1 MFSKKVAYAI
11 RCLVFLAE
19 KDEPVIISKIS
30 EAADVPYPFLAKI
43 VNIMTRKGFLKSQRG
58 IGGGIT
64 LARKPDSISLY
75 DISQIFDDPI
85 LDSQCVI
92 GMPECSD
99 ETACPIHPFW
109 SKQNERIQKY
119 LLKTTL
125 TSIVLARR
133 KKRVSVKK

>member
-11 RCLVFLAE
+11 RCLVYLAE
-19 KDEPVIISKIS
+19 KGEPVLIRQIS

-43 VNIMTRKGFLKSQRG
+43 VNIMTRKGYLKSQRG

-75 DISQIFDDPI
+75 DISLIFDDPI

-92 GMPECSD
+92 GMPVCSD
-99 ETACPIHPFW
+99 ETACPIHTFW
-109 SKQNERIQKY
+109 SKQNERMEKY
-119 LLKTTL
+119 LLNTSVA
-125 TSIVLARR
+125 SIVFSKR
-133 KKRVSVKK
+133 KKQVSDKK